1 MTTLIEGLPPGS
13 WQELEVR
20 AAQILRECGYDVE
33 VQKNVQLAR
42 GDVDIDVWADD
53 HSSPP
58 NVIAVECKHWS
69 RPATKNVVHAFR
81 AVVGDSGANIG
92 LIVSSAGF
100 QKGAI
105 EAAIYTNVRLLRWD
119 EFQAMFSVRW
129 FRRHMSPTLAEHTD
143 ALHEYTEPINSRIFN
158 KADDLSPELRETFK
172 ALREQYWPLAALN
185 FVFHPVFSAHLLP
198 ADVLP
203 FPELPLRGAGF
214 RPFETELTGVVPD
227 DVLDATALRPLM
239 DALIEHSR
247 RATAEF
253 DAVFGE
259 RA

>member
-1 MTTLIEGLPPGS
+1 MITLIEGFLPES
-13 WQELEVR
+13 WRDLEVKV
-20 AAQILRECGYDVE
+20 AQILRECGYDVD
-33 VQKNVQLAR
+33 VQKTVQLAR
-42 GDVDIDVWADD
+42 GNVDIDVWADD

-58 NVIAVECKHWS
+58 SVIAVECKHWS
-69 RPATKNVVHAFR
+69 RRATKNVVHAFR

-105 EAAIYTNVRLLRWD
+105 EAATYSNVRLLTWD
-119 EFQAMFSVRW
+119 EFQVMFSIRW
-129 FRRHMSPTLAEHTD
+129 FMRHMSPTLAERTD
-143 ALHEYTEPINSRIFN
+143 ALHEYTEPINSRVFN
-158 KADDLSPELRETFK
+158 KADALSPELREKFK
-172 ALREQYWPLAALN
+172 VLREQYWPLAALN
-185 FVFHPVFSAHLLP
+185 FVFHPVFYTNLVP
-198 ADVLP
+198 TDVSP

-214 RPFETELTGVVPD
+214 RPFGTELTGLVPD

-239 DALIEHSR
+239 DALIEHSC